1 MVAFL
6 PFFSQIGAIVLQIS
20 LKRIELE
27 SCACTQINALE
38 EGSVWF
44 YPDDAGDLSKRG
56 GNAANLI
63 SGGSGLFCPYFL
75 LLVPWFC

>member
-20 LKRIELE
+20 LKHIELE
-27 SCACTQINALE
+27 SCSGTEIIALE

-44 YPDDAGDLSKRG
+44 YLDDAGDLSKKG

-63 SGGSGLFCPYFL
+63 SDGCGLFCPYFL
-75 LLVPWFC
+75 

>member
-1 MVAFL
+1 MIVVAFL

-44 YPDDAGDLSKRG
+44 YPDDAGDLSKKG

-63 SGGSGLFCPYFL
+63 SDGCGLFCPYFL
-75 LLVPWFC
+75 